1 MEEALATEHGERL
14 FRKRSVIVEP
24 VFGQIKEARGIR
36 RFRRRGFGACAS
48 EWRLICTTH
57 NLLKLWRSGRYP
69 PRSGPT
75 GGRPPRVSHRPR
87 RRAIHH
93 RRQPPGP

>member
-1 MEEALATEHGERL
+1 MAAALASEDGERL

-36 RFRRRGFGACAS
+36 RFRRRGFAACAS

-57 NLLKLWRSGRYP
+57 NLLKLWRSGRYL
-69 PRSGPT
+69 PRSGAT
-75 GGRPPRVSHRPR
+75 DDRPPRASRSSR
-87 RRAIHH
+87 RRTIPH
-93 RRQPPGP
+93 RRRPPGT